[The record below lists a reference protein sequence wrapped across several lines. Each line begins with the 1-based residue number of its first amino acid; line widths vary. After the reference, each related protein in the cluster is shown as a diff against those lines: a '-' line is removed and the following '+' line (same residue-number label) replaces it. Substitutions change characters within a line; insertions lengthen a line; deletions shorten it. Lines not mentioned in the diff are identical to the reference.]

1 MSLVGILQGPPC
13 VHVWFHCVTAC
24 IQLIKVEQ
32 RNTELNNLSQL
43 AILPQEVASAELASV
58 SANCACCGNE
68 TLRCC
73 GGELRRFKML
83 RAFCRDFALSFGS
96 QQTLFCYDFCVICAE
111 FSVEKKKL
119 EDRHASL

>member
-1 MSLVGILQGPPC
+1 MSFLGFLLRGGGESCRDPSGAPC

-83 RAFCRDFALSFGS
+83 RAFCRDFALSFGKRVLS
-96 QQTLFCYDFCVICAE
+96 RI
-111 FSVEKKKL
+111 FSAQILIVL
-119 EDRHASL
+119 